1 MDKRFAHRYQFTGS
15 YAYQDSKS
23 INDIGL
29 NLNNYFASYGPDQ
42 PKHVLNI
49 SGIVDLKWGI
59 QFSLLSALTSPQ
71 PVEPYIAGADP
82 TGTNFGRTDGP
93 ASGPYAP
100 LPGEQYNGWLTQS
113 GLRNLVT
120 SYNSKIAGTK
130 DPYGNVYPAIALPSH
145 FNLGHDF
152 TSQDIRLTKSFKI
165 REKYEFRIIAEGF
178 NIFNFG
184 NLTGDNFNLLNPAFG
199 QPTQRVSST
208 FGSGGPR
215 AFQFAGRFQF

>member
-1 MDKRFAHRYQFTGS
+1 VDKRFAHRYQFTGS

-71 PVEPYIAGADP
+71 PVEPYIAGVDP